1 MSLFRLAYGL
11 VRFTIKLTLV
21 LAFAGAIALVVYTVF
36 WLPDVTSLSDE
47 NPETTSFMER
57 TRSRIRKEG
66 LSLKVSQTWVP
77 LDKISENL
85 VEAVLVA
92 EDDRFYQH
100 KGFDLTE
107 IRISLWENLR
117 AGRWVRGGSTVT
129 QQLAKNLYL
138 SPNKTLKRKFDEM
151 ILTWKLE
158 SHLSKRRILELY
170 LNVVEWGEGRF
181 GAEAASQ
188 FYFSK
193 PAKVLT
199 RSEAASLA
207 ARLPNPDVLSSGSG
221 EQLRRSRESTILSRM
236 RNHSPREIPKV
247 SRPMVVQKSQPP
259 SQGPLVP
266 QPATV
271 LPGVSGQAAQVGDLF
286 KDKVTQALN
295 HLEKLSPIQVKD
307 EAPEEPPRPVDE
319 KMVQSG
325 QLALVT
331 SPQGPV
337 KDGKPVPALKPPV
350 GLDSPPA
357 ATSVLDSP
365 KQRGT
370 GSPDSAI
377 PRPLPS
383 RVSPPVERKKSAPAR
398 VTPPY
403 SKRLRESI
411 SRLEQTLKK

>member
-1 MSLFRLAYGL
+1 MSVFRLAYGL
-11 VRFTIKLTLV
+11 VRFSIKLTLV

-107 IRISLWENLR
+107 IRISMWENLR
-117 AGRWVRGGSTVT
+117 AGRWVRGGSTLT

-138 SPNKTLKRKFDEM
+138 SSNKTLKRKFDEM

-181 GAEAASQ
+181 GAEAAAQ

-193 PAKVLT
+193 PATDLT

-221 EQLRRSRESTILSRM
+221 EQIRRSRETTILSRM

-247 SRPMVVQKSQPP
+247 TKPIVVKKSQPP

-271 LPGVSGQAAQVGDLF
+271 LPGVSSQAAQVGNLF
-286 KDKVTQALN
+286 RDKVTHALT
-295 HLEKLSPIQVKD
+295 HLEKLSPIQVKE
-307 EAPEEPPRPVDE
+307 EAPEEPPQPVVE
-319 KMVQSG
+319 KMIQSG
-325 QLALVT
+325 QLARAS
-331 SPQGPV
+331 SPQGPA
-337 KDGKPVPALKPPV
+337 KDGNPVSVMKPPM

-357 ATSVLDSP
+357 ATSVHDSP
-365 KQRGT
+365 KQMVT
-370 GSPDSAI
+370 DNPDIAI

-383 RVSPPVERKKSAPAR
+383 RVSPPVERENSAPVR
-398 VTPPY
+398 GTPLR